1 MFTLHKIKNLLTY
14 TIVSLSFC
22 ISAVDVSAATLGG
35 YLNSEER
42 NCRNIE
48 KLNKEIKKYQDM
60 PISDISNRAEVEA
73 NKNAFI
79 AQLQCIVD
87 TCQQAAKFFPNSM
100 NNLNVKES
108 NLPSGKWYKLW
119 LDATTEADKNKFYN
133 KWYSEMLKE
142 LSQNAN
148 NENSKKLAANILKK
162 QQQCNSSVDTARDTL
177 DQSFAAG
184 GGKACGNFPYGCAP
198 GQKCVQTRS
207 DNSRARGGRNATY
220 TNDTSTTYSCMDDVP
235 EDRNSMVAGQHKY
248 SEVEGGDANTY
259 HVDAMGV
266 SNDAQVNSDG
276 SSTHTTSIA
285 GATVYETETNKYGED
300 ISNEDMYSR
309 KNNKSCNIPAL
320 KEQYLSTCYSCTI
333 VAQML
338 QVFLKAASQAYSVTR
353 EAGIKLLTIGM
364 FIWIAIYILKQI
376 SQFVQPEPMK
386 MLQELFTFFFKC
398 FVAYVAITS
407 GITILTQMIINPI
420 LAVGAEFGTAVI
432 SAVGDFK
439 FSPATGYALDA
450 SAASVLDQN
459 TFQKM
464 MGLSKAADNAVSIN
478 FVIGNAVTCHST
490 HAGAIFFAQKI
501 TDKIGIE
508 LFFPDV
514 WLWLCGIIIWVFAFM
529 LVIGVNFYLLD
540 IGFKIGFVVLLLPVA
555 LGLWPFAAPFKN
567 VFSALFKQIVNAAG
581 IFVFLGVTTS
591 MSMALI
597 SGALGNA
604 DKLLANISAAGS
616 TTDEALEAQRLAE
629 ISDVFGLWSGAFILI
644 IFAYLYSYKL
654 ISETVDKM
662 ANKFFPGDMT
672 GNSIHTMTVQ
682 AMDWCK
688 DKVMAVAGL
697 VAGAVTGGASSVAQT
712 AGKAAV
718 KTAVKT
724 AASTARG
731 VGRGIGSVA
740 RKFKRGSGSNSN

>member
-14 TIVSLSFC
+14 TITCLLITCATINEVYATCGSPGSKCPEKFRTYQSRNKAQAPGAPQEVTQAYDKMQALQTQIEALCEKGDAQISYLFC
-22 ISAVDVSAATLGG
+22 IT
-35 YLNSEER
+35 SEEL
-42 NCRNIE
+42 IE
-48 KLNKEIKKYQDM
+48 GMQKAGVYEQYQSLVNEYHTLDSS
-60 PISDISNRAEVEA
+60 IIDYQIDE
-73 NKNAFI
+73 KNA
-79 AQLQCIVD
+79 
-87 TCQQAAKFFPNSM
+87 
-100 NNLNVKES
+100 
-108 NLPSGKWYKLW
+108 
-119 LDATTEADKNKFYN
+119 
-133 KWYSEMLKE
+133 
-142 LSQNAN
+142 
-148 NENSKKLAANILKK
+148 
-162 QQQCNSSVDTARDTL
+162 
-177 DQSFAAG
+177 
-184 GGKACGNFPYGCAP
+184 CGPNFPWGCP
-198 GQKCVQTRS
+198 EGQKCVQTRS
-207 DNSRARGGRNATY
+207 DNSRARGGMNATY
-220 TNDTSTTYSCMDDVP
+220 INDTSTTYSCMDEVP

-248 SEVEGGDANTY
+248 SEVQAGAANTVNEY
-259 HVDAMGV
+259 HTEALAV
-266 SNDAQVNSDG
+266 SNDATVNANGDI
-276 SSTHTTSIA
+276 HHETSIA
-285 GATVYETETNKYGED
+285 GATIYEYSSAD
-300 ISNEDMYSR
+300 ADDMYSR

-439 FSPATGYALDA
+439 FSPATGYVLDA